1 VTRVSRQAAVS
12 AEAESWFLQ
21 RGLPS
26 ALTTRGRWR
35 RLWARSAPVLAA
47 YATFQS
53 CGIPI
58 YALTGNDHIQVEGP
72 PTTTEWVVIGI
83 VVAAIPLSFLVGWLV
98 PRLSGGRV
106 RGTAGM
112 AAAVLILVAG
122 YLDAGPGSLPQS
134 AIIIVVV
141 LILTGLGVG
150 SVLGWAVSMT
160 LAHVA
165 TVGALAVRALPV
177 VLLTALVFF
186 NTYVWIMAATIN
198 GKRLLLAMV
207 FLVGIAAAFVI
218 SATVERVRPMLRS
231 GAVEPADSDRLAD
244 TPFAALPDPEPD
256 PDDGDTFAPTR
267 IERLNVVFVLAASQ
281 LVQILVVA
289 ALTGTIY
296 LILGLIVL
304 TPALLKE
311 WTHVSRSE
319 AVVLG
324 WTLPVPDSLIHM
336 SLFLGALTFMYIS
349 ARAVGDGDY
358 RSTFL
363 DPRIEDLHAVL
374 IARNRYRDAT
384 LRNVDVHEGGS

>member
-1 VTRVSRQAAVS
+1 VS

-21 RGLPS
+21 RGLP
-26 ALTTRGRWR
+26 AVLTTRGRWR
-35 RLWARSAPVLAA
+35 RLWSRSAPVLAA

-58 YALTGNDHIQVEGP
+58 FLLVGAHNIQIEGL

-83 VVAAIPLSFLVGWLV
+83 AVAALPLSVLVGWLV
-98 PRLSGGRV
+98 KRVPRSRV
-106 RGTAGM
+106 RATAGM
-112 AAAVLILVAG
+112 AAAVVILVAG
-122 YLDAGPGSLPQS
+122 CVNSGPTSLPQS
-134 AIIIVVV
+134 AVIVAVV
-141 LILTGLGVG
+141 LILTALGIG
-150 SVLGWAVSMT
+150 SVLGWAVRIT
-160 LAHVA
+160 LTHLAS
-165 TVGALAVRALPV
+165 VGALAARALPV

-207 FLVGIAAAFVI
+207 FLVSIAAAFVV

-231 GAVEPADSDRLAD
+231 SEVLPADSESLAD
-244 TPFAALPDPEPD
+244 TPFAAMPD
-256 PDDGDTFAPTR
+256 PDGSGTLRPTR
-267 IERLNVVFVLAASQ
+267 IERLNVVFVLATSQ
-281 LVQILVVA
+281 LVQISVVA

-304 TPALLKE
+304 TPELLKE
-311 WTHVSRSE
+311 WTHVSKSE
-319 AVVLG
+319 AIVLG

-336 SLFLGALTFMYIS
+336 SLFLGALTFMYVS

-363 DPRIEDLHAVL
+363 DPRINELRIAI
-374 IARNRYRDAT
+374 IARNRYRNAT
-384 LRNVDVHEGGS
+384 AARTPRNVDAHDGGP